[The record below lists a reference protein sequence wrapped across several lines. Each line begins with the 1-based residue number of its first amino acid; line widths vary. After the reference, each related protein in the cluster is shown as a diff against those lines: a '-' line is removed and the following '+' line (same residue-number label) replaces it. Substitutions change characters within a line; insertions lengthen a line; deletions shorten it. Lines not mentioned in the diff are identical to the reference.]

1 MLVNLLLFVTIESIG
16 LSSYSPNPDP
26 SLTDPNTE
34 YAILVFNG
42 EIADHEKNALF
53 GMGVILYNYIPE
65 NAFLAKVPAIKR
77 DDVLSLGFISEVI
90 PYHPAYRIQ
99 PGTGSVDHKN
109 PKYLENCYLLVSF
122 FPDADLAKAKAR
134 FIGLGA
140 EILYS
145 SEGYEPRMRLRVPW
159 PSAHD
164 AILGIAKTEGVMWV
178 QEEPE
183 SYILNNNTRWSFQTH
198 TQGDSLIWRHGLHG
212 EGQVIGMLDSGLD
225 YFHCFFRDES
235 NPIGPNHRKVP
246 FYEVYNSAGDDFA
259 SCDPD
264 HGTHVAGTAAGYDLN
279 GAKNDT
285 CGMAYMAKI
294 GCGDVQGN
302 DSWSCFSGSL
312 DINSDLYTIYS
323 DFFGYNARVMT
334 NSWGSTSTSY
344 DTYARD
350 VDRFMRDNP
359 DALVIF
365 AAGNSGPNYH
375 TVGTPA
381 CAKNCVAV
389 GSTAPFPNDNSIAS
403 YSSRGPANDG
413 RTKPAVTAPG
423 GDANNGGYINSAD
436 NDPNKQPT
444 CNIQGNP
451 FQGTS
456 MATPAVAGAAAII
469 RQYYTEGWYPTGSP
483 VPGNG
488 FTPQGSLIKATLL
501 ASAVRMT
508 GVSTA
513 PIDSTQ
519 GFGRILLDEAL
530 YFGGDET
537 IVKEM
542 FVVDERTGL
551 STGGQHQYQVNVDNA
566 ATGFKAVL
574 VWTDAP
580 AAQGANPAIVNNLD
594 LEVITPSGT
603 TYRGNNLSN
612 YESQPGGSA
621 DTKNVEEMV
630 RTSTAETGTYTII
643 IRGTNVPEGPQPYS
657 LVVLAG
663 LANVPVNEKGPVPAN
678 LVLRVPGIIRGR
690 GTISFGLPV
699 ESDVRLSLYDA
710 AGRQV
715 AVLAEGRKE
724 AGTYTIDL
732 DAGNLGQGVYF
743 LRLVSGKKSLTAKTV
758 LVK

>member
-1 MLVNLLLFVTIESIG
+1 MFAHILLLGTVGGIG

-34 YAILVFNG
+34 YAILVFRDM
-42 EIADHEKNALF
+42 ITDKEKAALS
-53 GMGVILYNYIPE
+53 GLGVILYNYIPE
-65 NAFLAKVPAIKR
+65 NAFLAKVPREKR
-77 DDVLSLGFISEVI
+77 NDVLSLNFISDLI

-99 PGTGSVDHKN
+99 PGTGSLDHEN
-109 PKYLENCYLLVSF
+109 PKYLDDCYILVSF
-122 FPDADLAKAKAR
+122 FPDADLAKSKAK
-134 FIGLGA
+134 FLGLGA

-145 SEGYEPRMRLRVPW
+145 SEGYEPRMRLRVPRS
-159 PSAHD
+159 SAHE
-164 AILGIAKTEGVMWV
+164 AIVGIAKTEGVMWV

-183 SYILNNNTRWSFQTH
+183 SYLLNNNTRWSFQTH

-246 FYEVYNSAGDDFA
+246 FYRVYNSSGDDFA
-259 SCDPD
+259 SCDQD
-264 HGTHVAGTAAGYDLN
+264 HGTHVAGTAAGNDIYDGN
-279 GAKNDT
+279 QQYN
-285 CGMAYMAKI
+285 GMAYMAKI

-302 DSWSCFSGSL
+302 DSWACTMGSL

-323 DFFGYNARVMT
+323 DFFGYGARVMT
-334 NSWGSTSTSY
+334 NSWGSSSTSY

-350 VDRFMRDNP
+350 VDRFMHDNP

-389 GSTAPFPNDNSIAS
+389 GADAPFPNDNSIAS
-403 YSSRGPANDG
+403 YSSRGPAYDG

-423 GDANNGGYINSAD
+423 GDANNGGYINSSD
-436 NDPNKQPT
+436 NNPNQQPS

-456 MATPAVAGAAAII
+456 MATPVVAGAAAII
-469 RQYYTEGWYPTGSP
+469 RQYYTEGWYPTGHP
-483 VPGNG
+483 VPGNA
-488 FTPQGSLIKATLL
+488 FIPQGSLIKATLL
-501 ASAVRMT
+501 ASAVRMS

-537 IVKEM
+537 IPKEM
-542 FVVDERTGL
+542 FVVDDRVGL
-551 STGGQHQYQVNVDNA
+551 STGGQHQYQVNVDDPSM
-566 ATGFKAVL
+566 GFKAIL

-580 AAQGANPAIVNNLD
+580 AAEGANPAIVNNLD
-594 LEVITPSGT
+594 LEVMTPSGT
-603 TYRGNNLSN
+603 LYRGNNLSN
-612 YESQPGGSA
+612 YESQPGGTA
-621 DTKNVEEMV
+621 DAKNVEEMV
-630 RTSTAETGTYTII
+630 RTSTAETGTYTITV
-643 IRGTNVPEGPQPYS
+643 RGTSVPQGPQPYS

-663 LANVPVNEKGPVPAN
+663 LASVPVYDKGPVPGR
-678 LVLRVPGIIRGR
+678 LFLRSPGIVRGKAVV
-690 GTISFGLPV
+690 SFGIPK
-699 ESDVRLSLYDA
+699 ESDARLSLYDA

-715 AVLAEGRKE
+715 AVLAEGRME
-724 AGTYTIDL
+724 AGSYTVEL
-732 DAGNLGQGVYF
+732 DASRLGQGVYF
-743 LRLVSGKKSLTAKTV
+743 LRLVSGKDSAVAKTA

>member
-1 MLVNLLLFVTIESIG
+1 MFTNILLLGTIGGIG
-16 LSSYSPNPDP
+16 LSSYTPNPAP
-26 SLTDPNTE
+26 ELANPNTE
-34 YAILVFNG
+34 YAILVFG
-42 EIADHEKNALF
+42 DRVMDDQRIALTNMGITLF
-53 GMGVILYNYIPE
+53 NYIPD
-65 NAFLAKVPAIKR
+65 NAFLARVPLDKR
-77 DDVLSLGFISEVI
+77 KDVLSLGFVSEII

-99 PGTGSVDHKN
+99 PGTGSVDHAN
-109 PKYLENCYLLVSF
+109 PKYLENCYLLVNF
-122 FPDADLAKAKAR
+122 FPGANTASAKAK

-140 EILYS
+140 EILFS
-145 SEGYEPRMRLRVPW
+145 SEGYEPRMRLVVPW
-159 PSAHD
+159 AKALD
-164 AILGIAKTEGVMWV
+164 AIREIARTEGVMWV

-198 TQGDSLIWRHGLHG
+198 TQGDSLVWRHGLHG

-225 YFHCFFRDES
+225 YFHCFFIDPS

-246 FYEVYNSAGDDFA
+246 FYLVYNSSGDDFA
-259 SCDPD
+259 SCDQD

-312 DINSDLYTIYS
+312 DINTDLYTIYS
-323 DFFGYNARVMT
+323 DFYGYDARVMT
-334 NSWGSTSTSY
+334 NSWGASSTTY

-350 VDRFMRDNP
+350 VDRFMHDNP
-359 DALVIF
+359 DALVVF
-365 AAGNSGPNYH
+365 AAGNSGPGYH

-381 CAKNCVAV
+381 CSKNCVAV
-389 GSTAPFPNDNSIAS
+389 GATGAFPSDEAIAS
-403 YSSRGPANDG
+403 YSSRGPANDS
-413 RTKPAVTAPG
+413 RIKPAVTAPG
-423 GDANNGGYINSAD
+423 GDGSYYINSAD
-436 NDPNKQPT
+436 NNPNQQPT

-451 FQGTS
+451 FMGTS
-456 MATPAVAGAAAII
+456 MATPVVAGAAAIV

-488 FTPQGSLIKATLL
+488 FIPQGSLIKATLI

-508 GVSTA
+508 SVSTY

-537 IVKEM
+537 RVKEM

-551 STGGQHQYQVNVDNA
+551 STGGQHQYQVNVDDPSQ
-566 ATGFKAVL
+566 GFKAVL

-580 AAQGANPAIVNNLD
+580 AATGANPAIINNLD
-594 LEVITPSGT
+594 LEVMTPGGT
-603 TYRGNNLSN
+603 LYRGNNLSN

-621 DTKNVEEMV
+621 DTRNVEEMV
-630 RTSTAETGTYTII
+630 RTSTAETGTYTVII
-643 IRGTNVPEGPQPYS
+643 KGTNIPQGPQPYS
-657 LVVLAG
+657 LIVLAG
-663 LANVPVNEKGPVPAN
+663 LANVPVYEKGPVPGK
-678 LVLRVPGIIRGR
+678 LTLKSPGIIMGK
-690 GTISFGLPV
+690 GTLSFSLPK
-699 ESDVRLSLYDA
+699 ESETKLSLYDA

-715 AVLAEGRKE
+715 AVLAEGRME
-724 AGTYTIDL
+724 AGTYTVDL
-732 DAGNLGQGVYF
+732 DATALGQGVYF
-743 LRLVSGKKSLTAKTV
+743 LRLVAGKESLVAKTV
-758 LVK
+758 LVR